1 MSRLL
6 LETIRLRLDA
16 LETAVLGRP
25 RERLTKADVAKREGI
40 STRTVDRRVNERKL
54 PPPDDIINN
63 RLYWWSDTLE
73 RHRRTRGPPDTATAR
88 AARNPRLHKPAR
100 TSPET

>member
-40 STRTVDRRVNERKL
+40 STRTVDRRVDEGKL

-73 RHRRTRGPPDTATAR
+73 RHRRTRGPSDTAAAR

>member
-6 LETIRLRLDA
+6 LDTIRVRLDA
-16 LETAVLGRP
+16 LETAVLGRA
-25 RERLTKADVAKREGI
+25 RERLTKAEVAKREGI
-40 STRTVDRRVNERKL
+40 STRTVDRRVDEGKL

-73 RHRRTRGPPDTATAR
+73 RHRRTRGPSDTAAAR